1 MVLHAVAG
9 GCDPDAH
16 LEAEPRTRPILSQ
29 MDGSQRATRCLTF
42 KWGSTRMSSTRRI
55 GSGHLGFPLRALR
68 GLKTL
73 GSFSLWLMCATSIL
87 LGTSCI
93 PESKPSPAQG
103 APTEAMRTT
112 VSQALGVLQDQE
124 LKKPERTD
132 ERVTQ
137 LKKIADVRFDYGEM
151 AKRSLGGQWDKLE
164 ESERQEFV
172 GLFTEFLTATYV
184 EQMHAY
190 SGEEVTFLNERL
202 EGNHAEVKSIMV
214 GKKTEIPMDYRLLK
228 KGDDWKAYDV
238 LIDGISL
245 VQNYRGQF
253 TATLR
258 ASSYAHLVQMLRE
271 KIVQFNVK
279 TKSADTS
286 TSSR

>member
-1 MVLHAVAG
+1 MLHAVAG

-16 LEAEPRTRPILSQ
+16 LEAEPRTRPILSE

-42 KWGSTRMSSTRRI
+42 KWGSTRMSSTHRI

-93 PESKPSPAQG
+93 PGSKPSPAQG

-132 ERVTQ
+132 ERVTR

-151 AKRSLGGQWDKLE
+151 AKRSLGAQWDKLE
-164 ESERQEFV
+164 ERERQEFV

-202 EGNHAEVKSIMV
+202 EGNHAEVRSIMV
-214 GKKTEIPMDYRLLK
+214 GKKTEIPMDYRLMK

-258 ASSYAHLVQMLRE
+258 ASSYEHLVQMLRE
-271 KIVQFNVK
+271 KIAQFNVK
-279 TKSADTS
+279 TKSAETS

>member
-1 MVLHAVAG
+1 
-9 GCDPDAH
+9 
-16 LEAEPRTRPILSQ
+16 
-29 MDGSQRATRCLTF
+29 
-42 KWGSTRMSSTRRI
+42 
-55 GSGHLGFPLRALR
+55 
-68 GLKTL
+68 
-73 GSFSLWLMCATSIL
+73 
-87 LGTSCI
+87 
-93 PESKPSPAQG
+93 
-103 APTEAMRTT
+103 MRTT

-164 ESERQEFV
+164 ERQRQEFV
-172 GLFTEFLTATYV
+172 SLFTEFLTATYV

-190 SGEEVTFLNERL
+190 SGEEVTFLNAQR

-214 GKKTEIPMDYRLLK
+214 GKKTEIPMDYRLMK

-253 TATLR
+253 AAILR
-258 ASSYAHLVQMLRE
+258 ASSYEHLVQMLRE
-271 KIVQFNVK
+271 KIAQFNVK
-279 TKSADTS
+279 TKSAEAS